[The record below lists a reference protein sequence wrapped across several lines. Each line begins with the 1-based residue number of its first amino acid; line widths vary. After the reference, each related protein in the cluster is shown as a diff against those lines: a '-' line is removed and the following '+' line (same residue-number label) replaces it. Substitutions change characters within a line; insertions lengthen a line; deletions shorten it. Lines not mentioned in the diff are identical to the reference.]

1 MQKVIT
7 INPELCTG
15 CLSCEAAC
23 SLKHDGKC
31 GSTYSRIQIQ
41 EFREVNVF
49 VPILCQH
56 CEDAPCINVCPTGA
70 RMRTGTTGAVVT
82 NEDLCIGC
90 RACVYIC
97 PFGAPI
103 IHPETG
109 KAVTCD
115 LCEGESEPWCVRA
128 CTMQKALQFVPKEKA
143 PTVKSRAYA
152 KLYMEQLKPSATM

>member
-1 MQKVIT
+1 MQKVIA
-7 INPELCTG
+7 IDAELCTG

-31 GSTYSRIQIQ
+31 GPTYSRIQIQ

-49 VPILCQH
+49 VPIFCQH
-56 CEDAPCINVCPTGA
+56 CDDAPCISVCPVGA
-70 RMRTGTTGAVVT
+70 RMRKETTGAVLT
-82 NEDLCIGC
+82 NQDLCIGC
-90 RACVYIC
+90 KACVYIC

-115 LCEGESEPWCVRA
+115 LCEGEAEPWCVRA
-128 CTMQKALQFVPKEKA
+128 CVMQKALQFVPETKA
-143 PTVKSRAYA
+143 PVAKSRAYA
-152 KLYMEQLKPSATM
+152 KLYMEQLKPPAIT